1 MLVNLRKLRLHYYFN
16 IYRHYHLES
25 SHYIITTIS
34 IIIVTY
40 QEKLM
45 NQPQSK
51 WSGRCM
57 LQANEST
64 SSQYFLHRI
73 WINLVIIIYKLITK
87 KPENKNKMQLINR
100 EVEFYQWCWACDD
113 QKPRIEWPPIFFCFL
128 LFKLMFTENLN
139 EKD

>member
-1 MLVNLRKLRLHYYFN
+1 
-16 IYRHYHLES
+16 
-25 SHYIITTIS
+25 
-34 IIIVTY
+34 
-40 QEKLM
+40 M

-51 WSGRCM
+51 WSRRCM

-73 WINLVIIIYKLITK
+73 WINLVIIIYQLITK

-113 QKPRIEWPPIFFCFL
+113 QKPRIEWPSHLL
-128 LFKLMFTENLN
+128 LFSAIQINVYRELEWKRLEWEWRRAPTLLFIDKDNGVEVSASAFLWPLDLVFTLLEHW
-139 EKD
+139 